1 MFAWLAV
8 AMKAMKTVKKVV
20 ANAVSLEVAVAMCG
34 GRDRLERAI
43 DEGKVVKKRGLYIFK
58 YKQREQH

>member
-1 MFAWLAV
+1 
-8 AMKAMKTVKKVV
+8 MKAMKTVNKVV